1 MKLEERTLAQFAEQL
16 AAKTP
21 VPGGGGASALMGALG
36 AALGSMVANYTVG
49 KRKYAAVEEEVQDIL
64 ARMEELVEEDA
75 AAFEPLSRAY
85 AIPKDDPSREEEM
98 ERCLRRAAGPP
109 MELVRLSC
117 QAIGLHQE
125 LLHKGSAMILSD
137 VGTGV
142 ILCWGALYGGWLNLK
157 VNTKPMSDRTCAQSL
172 NQEADALVGEYWK
185 IAEQVYES
193 VMEKFS

>member
-1 MKLEERTLAQFAEQL
+1 MYSNRKKPMEDERPMSEKKKTGKKVEAAPHVQVSPEKLE
-16 AAKTP
+16 AAKAELSKMIEG
-21 VPGGGGASALMGALG
+21 VQGGEKLL
-36 AALGSMVANYTVG
+36 
-49 KRKYAAVEEEVQDIL
+49 
-64 ARMEELVEEDA
+64 ELVEEDA

>member
-1 MKLEERTLAQFAEQL
+1 
-16 AAKTP
+16 
-21 VPGGGGASALMGALG
+21 
-36 AALGSMVANYTVG
+36 
-49 KRKYAAVEEEVQDIL
+49 
-64 ARMEELVEEDA
+64 
-75 AAFEPLSRAY
+75 
-85 AIPKDDPSREEEM
+85 M

-157 VNTKPMSDRTCAQSL
+157 VNTKPMSDQTCAQSL